1 MDRGTGLILG
11 EDHVDF
17 RIEQHSAEVTIE
29 EILAEDRER
38 SFDPGCDPLIRLR
51 LIERDGSDPWLALSN
66 HHVLM
71 DGWSLAVLFKDLL
84 DHYGG
89 EALGSYLPWHERAEE
104 IAARSTDKAMAYW
117 GDYLAECEGP
127 SVLHLPEP
135 AQTLQG
141 IAELSGSLDED
152 QFKALRTLAMG
163 CGVTTATVVQ
173 GAYMLVVS
181 QLCRQDVVTI
191 GTTRSGRHG
200 IDSREDTGVGLY
212 INTLPVVARLDQ
224 GGDLASWLQNL
235 QVEQAE
241 QGPHEHV
248 ALGDVQRLVAGCSG
262 TSTLF
267 EALYVYENYP
277 VRAPANTGT
286 DRLEFSLLTA
296 FDATQYPLALQ
307 ASGTEALGL
316 RLTYDRARLD
326 GEAAERIMARL
337 LHTLDQLC
345 APGSLGAPLSALSLT
360 PASDLAAIS
369 AFNDT
374 EHPLDE
380 LDTEDTGLLPDL
392 LSRTARDHADATA
405 LVFEGE
411 ALGYAELEA
420 RSNALAR
427 HLISLGAGPDT
438 VVAIALERSF
448 EMVIALM
455 AVLKAGGAYL
465 PLDPDYPQDRLA
477 YMLEDS
483 KADILVT
490 RKEISDRLSLVHN
503 HAPAHDAPAHIVSLE
518 DTRLHAALDR
528 MATHAITQDERNTP
542 LKPDHLAYVIY
553 TSGSTGKPKG
563 VGNTHDAL
571 FNRIRWMAADL
582 SFNKH
587 HSVLQKTAFGFD
599 VSVWEFILPLLYG
612 ARMVIARPSGHKD
625 PNYLSSVI
633 EDQKIT
639 TLHFVPSMLDA
650 FLESEPEP
658 GSLVSIEHVVTSG
671 EALSEPSCNSLA
683 KLIGTK
689 LHNYFGPTEAA
700 IDVTAWSADP
710 AHTGSP
716 PIGSPIWNTEIH
728 VVDGFLRRVP
738 VGVWGEMY
746 ISGAGLARGYVGRP
760 DLTAERFVA
769 CPFGAPGS
777 RMYRTGDLG
786 RWRADGVLEFGGRC
800 DDQVKLRGF
809 RIEPG
814 EIEAVLVQQPGIA
827 QAAVVLRDVAG
838 EKRLVAY
845 VTAEAETAAGTE
857 AGTGAETGPDTEILR
872 RGLEASLPD
881 YMVPSAFMVLDALP
895 LSPSG
900 KLDRRAL
907 PDPEFTGSADYTP
920 PETADE
926 ALLCRL
932 FEELTSAS
940 RVSVTDS
947 FFALGGHSLMAM
959 RLVAAIRKERGVE
972 LPLRAVFAQ
981 QNPRALARALALA
994 SVETL
999 GAVIAGSGV
1008 GDDGIAALSLGQ
1020 ERLWSLDQL
1029 EGGQSAQ
1036 YNIPVGLRLEGDLD
1050 TSALEHALRQIVD
1063 HHAVLRTVI
1072 EAPDGVPTGRLLALS
1087 SFENVLREIDLRD
1100 QPDDALEQLQAFAA
1114 RPFDLSSDLRLR
1126 GLLVRTGEQS
1136 WDLALVAHHGAFD
1149 GSSFNVF
1156 LQELSQGYRAALG
1169 KEDYSP
1175 APLAWSFAD
1184 WAVWQRDWL
1193 KRGGLEK
1200 SLSYWEEHLAGAPA
1214 LLELPT
1220 DHDRQENR
1228 ARHAGYADITL
1239 PSDMRVSLEALAL
1252 DRGTTLFGVLMGAY
1266 GLMLSR
1272 LAGQDEVVVGTPS
1285 AGRVL
1290 SGSEALV
1297 GFFVN
1302 TLALRLTPG
1311 MSQTLGGYL
1320 DTVTSTVREGLEH
1333 EAAPFELVV
1342 ERACAER
1349 SLSHTPVF
1357 QAMFAWQN
1365 QEAGELDLPGLSLS
1379 PRVLVLPQAKY
1390 DLSLSLAPDMDG
1402 GITGAIEYDADLFTS
1417 ETVERWTT
1425 LLLHT
1430 LDQLCAPG
1438 SLGAPLSALSLTPAS
1453 DLAAISAFNDTEHP
1467 LDELDTEDTGLLPDL
1482 LSRTAR
1488 DHADATALVFE
1499 GEALG
1504 YAELEARS
1512 NALARH
1518 LISLGAGPDTVVA
1531 IALERSFEMVIALMA
1546 VLKAG
1551 GAYLPL
1557 DPDYPQDR
1565 LAYMLED
1572 SKADIL
1578 VTRKEISDRLS
1589 LVHNHA
1595 PAHDAPAHIVSLED
1609 TRLHAALD
1617 RMATHAITQDER
1629 NTPLKPD
1636 HLAYVIYTS
1645 GSTGKPKGRRQYAC
1659 RGGQPG
1665 CKPGRRLQCKARG
1678 SCPAVR
1684 CTLIRCCRI

>member
-1 MDRGTGLILG
+1 
-11 EDHVDF
+11 
-17 RIEQHSAEVTIE
+17 
-29 EILAEDRER
+29 
-38 SFDPGCDPLIRLR
+38 
-51 LIERDGSDPWLALSN
+51 
-66 HHVLM
+66 
-71 DGWSLAVLFKDLL
+71 
-84 DHYGG
+84 
-89 EALGSYLPWHERAEE
+89 
-104 IAARSTDKAMAYW
+104 
-117 GDYLAECEGP
+117 
-127 SVLHLPEP
+127 
-135 AQTLQG
+135 
-141 IAELSGSLDED
+141 
-152 QFKALRTLAMG
+152 
-163 CGVTTATVVQ
+163 
-173 GAYMLVVS
+173 
-181 QLCRQDVVTI
+181 
-191 GTTRSGRHG
+191 
-200 IDSREDTGVGLY
+200 
-212 INTLPVVARLDQ
+212 
-224 GGDLASWLQNL
+224 
-235 QVEQAE
+235 
-241 QGPHEHV
+241 
-248 ALGDVQRLVAGCSG
+248 
-262 TSTLF
+262 
-267 EALYVYENYP
+267 
-277 VRAPANTGT
+277 
-286 DRLEFSLLTA
+286 
-296 FDATQYPLALQ
+296 
-307 ASGTEALGL
+307 
-316 RLTYDRARLD
+316 
-326 GEAAERIMARL
+326 
-337 LHTLDQLC
+337 
-345 APGSLGAPLSALSLT
+345 
-360 PASDLAAIS
+360 
-369 AFNDT
+369 
-374 EHPLDE
+374 
-380 LDTEDTGLLPDL
+380 
-392 LSRTARDHADATA
+392 
-405 LVFEGE
+405 
-411 ALGYAELEA
+411 
-420 RSNALAR
+420 
-427 HLISLGAGPDT
+427 
-438 VVAIALERSF
+438 
-448 EMVIALM
+448 
-455 AVLKAGGAYL
+455 
-465 PLDPDYPQDRLA
+465 
-477 YMLEDS
+477 
-483 KADILVT
+483 
-490 RKEISDRLSLVHN
+490 
-503 HAPAHDAPAHIVSLE
+503 
-518 DTRLHAALDR
+518 
-528 MATHAITQDERNTP
+528 
-542 LKPDHLAYVIY
+542 
-553 TSGSTGKPKG
+553 
-563 VGNTHDAL
+563 
-571 FNRIRWMAADL
+571 
-582 SFNKH
+582 
-587 HSVLQKTAFGFD
+587 
-599 VSVWEFILPLLYG
+599 
-612 ARMVIARPSGHKD
+612 
-625 PNYLSSVI
+625 
-633 EDQKIT
+633 
-639 TLHFVPSMLDA
+639 
-650 FLESEPEP
+650 
-658 GSLVSIEHVVTSG
+658 
-671 EALSEPSCNSLA
+671 
-683 KLIGTK
+683 
-689 LHNYFGPTEAA
+689 
-700 IDVTAWSADP
+700 
-710 AHTGSP
+710 
-716 PIGSPIWNTEIH
+716 
-728 VVDGFLRRVP
+728 
-738 VGVWGEMY
+738 
-746 ISGAGLARGYVGRP
+746 
-760 DLTAERFVA
+760 
-769 CPFGAPGS
+769 
-777 RMYRTGDLG
+777 
-786 RWRADGVLEFGGRC
+786 
-800 DDQVKLRGF
+800 
-809 RIEPG
+809 
-814 EIEAVLVQQPGIA
+814 
-827 QAAVVLRDVAG
+827 
-838 EKRLVAY
+838 
-845 VTAEAETAAGTE
+845 
-857 AGTGAETGPDTEILR
+857 
-872 RGLEASLPD
+872 
-881 YMVPSAFMVLDALP
+881 MVPSAFMVLDALP

-1499 GEALG
+1499 GEALD

-1645 GSTGKPKGRRQYAC
+1645 GSTGKPKGVGNTHDALFNRIRWMAADLSFNKHHSVLQKTAFGFDVSVWEFILPLLYGARMVIARPSGHKDPNYLSSVIEDQQITTLHFVPSMLDAFLESEPEPGSLVSIEHVVTSGEALSEPSCNSLAKLIGTKLHNYFGPTEAAIDVTAWSADPSHTGSPPIGSPIWNTEIHVVDGFLRLVPVGVWGEMYISGAGLARGYVGRPDLTAERFVAC
-1659 RGGQPG
+1659 PFGAPGSRMYRTGDLGRWRADGVLEFGGRCDDQVKLRGFRIEPGEIEAVLVQQPG
-1665 CKPGRRLQCKARG
+1665 IAQAAVVLRDVAGEKRLVAYVTAEAQRLQQRLGPRLRPGLRPIQRSCAAGSKPASPITWSPLPSWCSTPCRSARRASSTDAHSPTPSSRAAQTIRPPRPQTRHSCAG
-1678 SCPAVR
+1678 SSKS
-1684 CTLIRCCRI
+1684 

>member
-1 MDRGTGLILG
+1 MALRHDVLRLAVPELALDSGTGLILG

-29 EILAEDRER
+29 EILAEDRGR

-117 GDYLAECEGP
+117 GDYLADCEGP

-141 IAELSGSLDED
+141 IADLSGSLDED

-191 GTTRSGRHG
+191 GTTRSGRNG

-224 GGDLASWLQNL
+224 GGNLASWLQNL

-286 DRLEFSLLTA
+286 DRLDFSLLTA

-563 VGNTHDAL
+563 VGVVHQNLTAFIASFSDLIKPEQTLLALTTLGFDIAGLELFVPLTCGARIALLNSKRSKDPDAL
-571 FNRIRWMAADL
+571 VSEAHKL
-582 SFNKH
+582 
-587 HSVLQKTAFGFD
+587 LPD
-599 VSVWEFILPLLYG
+599 VIQ
-612 ARMVIARPSGHKD
+612 ATPSMWHALTEAGL
-625 PNYLSSVI
+625 N
-633 EDQKIT
+633 IT
-639 TLHFVPSMLDA
+639 TKCLI
-650 FLESEPEP
+650 
-658 GSLVSIEHVVTSG
+658 GG
-671 EALSEPSCNSLA
+671 EAASKELLA
-683 KLIGTK
+683 SMSALGDVV
-689 LHNYFGPTEAA
+689 NVYGPTETT
-700 IDVTAWSADP
+700 IWSTSYVVQRGDETP
-710 AHTGSP
+710 L
-716 PIGSPIWNTEIH
+716 IGAPLLNEQVH
-728 VVDGFLRRVP
+728 VVDGFLRLVP

-845 VTAEAETAAGTE
+845 VTAEAETA
-857 AGTGAETGPDTEILR
+857 PDTEILR

-907 PDPEFTGSADYTP
+907 PDPEFMGSADYTP

-940 RVSVTDS
+940 RVSVTD
-947 FFALGGHSLMAM
+947 
-959 RLVAAIRKERGVE
+959 
-972 LPLRAVFAQ
+972 
-981 QNPRALARALALA
+981 
-994 SVETL
+994 
-999 GAVIAGSGV
+999 
-1008 GDDGIAALSLGQ
+1008 LSL
-1020 ERLWSLDQL
+1020 
-1029 EGGQSAQ
+1029 
-1036 YNIPVGLRLEGDLD
+1036 I
-1050 TSALEHALRQIVD
+1050 
-1063 HHAVLRTVI
+1063 
-1072 EAPDGVPTGRLLALS
+1072 
-1087 SFENVLREIDLRD
+1087 
-1100 QPDDALEQLQAFAA
+1100 
-1114 RPFDLSSDLRLR
+1114 
-1126 GLLVRTGEQS
+1126 
-1136 WDLALVAHHGAFD
+1136 
-1149 GSSFNVF
+1149 
-1156 LQELSQGYRAALG
+1156 
-1169 KEDYSP
+1169 
-1175 APLAWSFAD
+1175 
-1184 WAVWQRDWL
+1184 
-1193 KRGGLEK
+1193 
-1200 SLSYWEEHLAGAPA
+1200 
-1214 LLELPT
+1214 
-1220 DHDRQENR
+1220 
-1228 ARHAGYADITL
+1228 
-1239 PSDMRVSLEALAL
+1239 
-1252 DRGTTLFGVLMGAY
+1252 
-1266 GLMLSR
+1266 
-1272 LAGQDEVVVGTPS
+1272 
-1285 AGRVL
+1285 
-1290 SGSEALV
+1290 
-1297 GFFVN
+1297 
-1302 TLALRLTPG
+1302 
-1311 MSQTLGGYL
+1311 
-1320 DTVTSTVREGLEH
+1320 
-1333 EAAPFELVV
+1333 
-1342 ERACAER
+1342 
-1349 SLSHTPVF
+1349 
-1357 QAMFAWQN
+1357 
-1365 QEAGELDLPGLSLS
+1365 
-1379 PRVLVLPQAKY
+1379 
-1390 DLSLSLAPDMDG
+1390 
-1402 GITGAIEYDADLFTS
+1402 
-1417 ETVERWTT
+1417 
-1425 LLLHT
+1425 
-1430 LDQLCAPG
+1430 
-1438 SLGAPLSALSLTPAS
+1438 
-1453 DLAAISAFNDTEHP
+1453 
-1467 LDELDTEDTGLLPDL
+1467 
-1482 LSRTAR
+1482 
-1488 DHADATALVFE
+1488 
-1499 GEALG
+1499 
-1504 YAELEARS
+1504 
-1512 NALARH
+1512 
-1518 LISLGAGPDTVVA
+1518 
-1531 IALERSFEMVIALMA
+1531 
-1546 VLKAG
+1546 
-1551 GAYLPL
+1551 
-1557 DPDYPQDR
+1557 
-1565 LAYMLED
+1565 
-1572 SKADIL
+1572 
-1578 VTRKEISDRLS
+1578 
-1589 LVHNHA
+1589 
-1595 PAHDAPAHIVSLED
+1595 HI
-1609 TRLHAALD
+1609 
-1617 RMATHAITQDER
+1617 
-1629 NTPLKPD
+1629 
-1636 HLAYVIYTS
+1636 
-1645 GSTGKPKGRRQYAC
+1645 
-1659 RGGQPG
+1659 
-1665 CKPGRRLQCKARG
+1665 
-1678 SCPAVR
+1678 
-1684 CTLIRCCRI
+1684 

>member
-1 MDRGTGLILG
+1 M
-11 EDHVDF
+11 
-17 RIEQHSAEVTIE
+17 
-29 EILAEDRER
+29 
-38 SFDPGCDPLIRLR
+38 
-51 LIERDGSDPWLALSN
+51 
-66 HHVLM
+66 
-71 DGWSLAVLFKDLL
+71 
-84 DHYGG
+84 
-89 EALGSYLPWHERAEE
+89 
-104 IAARSTDKAMAYW
+104 
-117 GDYLAECEGP
+117 
-127 SVLHLPEP
+127 
-135 AQTLQG
+135 
-141 IAELSGSLDED
+141 
-152 QFKALRTLAMG
+152 
-163 CGVTTATVVQ
+163 
-173 GAYMLVVS
+173 
-181 QLCRQDVVTI
+181 
-191 GTTRSGRHG
+191 
-200 IDSREDTGVGLY
+200 
-212 INTLPVVARLDQ
+212 
-224 GGDLASWLQNL
+224 
-235 QVEQAE
+235 
-241 QGPHEHV
+241 
-248 ALGDVQRLVAGCSG
+248 
-262 TSTLF
+262 
-267 EALYVYENYP
+267 
-277 VRAPANTGT
+277 
-286 DRLEFSLLTA
+286 
-296 FDATQYPLALQ
+296 
-307 ASGTEALGL
+307 
-316 RLTYDRARLD
+316 
-326 GEAAERIMARL
+326 
-337 LHTLDQLC
+337 
-345 APGSLGAPLSALSLT
+345 
-360 PASDLAAIS
+360 
-369 AFNDT
+369 
-374 EHPLDE
+374 
-380 LDTEDTGLLPDL
+380 
-392 LSRTARDHADATA
+392 
-405 LVFEGE
+405 
-411 ALGYAELEA
+411 
-420 RSNALAR
+420 
-427 HLISLGAGPDT
+427 
-438 VVAIALERSF
+438 
-448 EMVIALM
+448 
-455 AVLKAGGAYL
+455 
-465 PLDPDYPQDRLA
+465 
-477 YMLEDS
+477 
-483 KADILVT
+483 
-490 RKEISDRLSLVHN
+490 
-503 HAPAHDAPAHIVSLE
+503 
-518 DTRLHAALDR
+518 
-528 MATHAITQDERNTP
+528 
-542 LKPDHLAYVIY
+542 
-553 TSGSTGKPKG
+553 
-563 VGNTHDAL
+563 
-571 FNRIRWMAADL
+571 
-582 SFNKH
+582 
-587 HSVLQKTAFGFD
+587 
-599 VSVWEFILPLLYG
+599 
-612 ARMVIARPSGHKD
+612 
-625 PNYLSSVI
+625 
-633 EDQKIT
+633 
-639 TLHFVPSMLDA
+639 
-650 FLESEPEP
+650 
-658 GSLVSIEHVVTSG
+658 
-671 EALSEPSCNSLA
+671 
-683 KLIGTK
+683 
-689 LHNYFGPTEAA
+689 
-700 IDVTAWSADP
+700 
-710 AHTGSP
+710 SP
-716 PIGSPIWNTEIH
+716 PS
-728 VVDGFLRRVP
+728 
-738 VGVWGEMY
+738 
-746 ISGAGLARGYVGRP
+746 
-760 DLTAERFVA
+760 
-769 CPFGAPGS
+769 
-777 RMYRTGDLG
+777 
-786 RWRADGVLEFGGRC
+786 
-800 DDQVKLRGF
+800 
-809 RIEPG
+809 
-814 EIEAVLVQQPGIA
+814 
-827 QAAVVLRDVAG
+827 
-838 EKRLVAY
+838 
-845 VTAEAETAAGTE
+845 AETAAETGAETE
-857 AGTGAETGPDTEILR
+857 AGTAPDTEILR

-1617 RMATHAITQDER
+1617 SLATHAITQDER

-1645 GSTGKPKGRRQYAC
+1645 GSTGKPKGVGNTHA
-1659 RGGQPG
+1659 GAGQPG

-1684 CTLIRCCRI
+1684 CTLIRCCRMGDPEAL